1 MTTNRFPPTSRY
13 FGVEVAEYI
22 TVDGDRVPYL
32 KRRFLPPSSAFELI
46 EEHRVMQ
53 GERLDQ
59 IAARHFGDPQM
70 FWLICDANDAI
81 RPEEL
86 IETTGRRLRI
96 TLPAGV
102 PGSRGA

>member
-1 MTTNRFPPTSRY
+1 MSVARFPSGSRY
-13 FGVEVAEYI
+13 HGIEVAELTGAGGERI
-22 TVDGDRVPYL
+22 PYL
-32 KRRFLPPSSAFELI
+32 RRRFVPPSSAFELL

-59 IAARHFGDPQM
+59 IAAQRIGDPQM
-70 FWLICDANDAI
+70 FWMICDANDAI

-86 IETTGRRLRI
+86 IETTGRALRI

-102 PGSRGA
+102 PGVRRD